1 MIKNFAD
8 RETEKVYRRIF
19 SKKLPQ
25 AIQRM
30 ALRKLMMDAAEI
42 TETPKMSEI
51 LAEEFM
57 LPLGISAYKLAKDIN
72 VPVSRIQDILHDR
85 RRVSADTS
93 IRLGKYFGVSS
104 RYFLNLQD
112 DIDVRNI
119 EYAMREDLEQIK
131 TIQYV

>member
-1 MIKNFAD
+1 MTKHFAD

-42 TETPKMSEI
+42 TETPKISEI
-51 LAEEFM
+51 LAEKFM

-119 EYAMREDLEQIK
+119 EHAMREDLEQIK